1 MTELTPSQK
10 WEEWDTEAADK
21 WWVSSEDEQF
31 KDLLRIGREAFQRS
45 LRKEIESE
53 ITFLEEQLKA
63 AKSQTEFNVIDT
75 VLKSRHWFHHLID
88 NTLPND

>member
-45 LRKEIESE
+45 LRKELHERVLLIHGGLL
-53 ITFLEEQLKA
+53 TEQ
-63 AKSQTEFNVIDT
+63 D
-75 VLKSRHWFHHLID
+75 VLQLID
-88 NTLPND
+88 NVTPEQQKP